1 MKRVVVLFFLA
12 FFLCGCNKNLVKLD
26 SKYYKESSFI
36 DVSKDELNDLIS
48 KEESFMLFIYQPL
61 CQTSYEFNTV
71 VTRFSKEYQMTIYKI
86 EFEDVKKTS
95 LGEDIKYYPSFAIV
109 NKGKLVDF
117 LKTDKDEHINYY
129 KSSDGLSSWIDDYIK
144 IKKVNSN
151 YEEESKN
158 EEVSQDIKIDA
169 VLENVT
175 YSKDK
180 VNIYFFWGDG
190 CPHCEAEFKF
200 FESIK
205 NEYGDYF
212 TLNPFEVWH
221 NSENAKLLNQFTKVT
236 GVEAEGVPYTI
247 IGKEIFTGFND
258 TYKSDI
264 LDAIKKQYKNSYD
277 VYFDSKNVKK

>member
-36 DVSKDELNDLIS
+36 EVNKDELNDLIS

-117 LKTDKDEHINYY
+117 LKSILMNVSGFLNR
-129 KSSDGLSSWIDDYIK
+129 SSTCT
-144 IKKVNSN
+144 
-151 YEEESKN
+151 
-158 EEVSQDIKIDA
+158 A
-169 VLENVT
+169 VLESRALIPVRG
-175 YSKDK
+175 YSSLVK
-180 VNIYFFWGDG
+180 
-190 CPHCEAEFKF
+190 
-200 FESIK
+200 SI
-205 NEYGDYF
+205 
-212 TLNPFEVWH
+212 
-221 NSENAKLLNQFTKVT
+221 SM
-236 GVEAEGVPYTI
+236 
-247 IGKEIFTGFND
+247 
-258 TYKSDI
+258 
-264 LDAIKKQYKNSYD
+264 
-277 VYFDSKNVKK
+277 